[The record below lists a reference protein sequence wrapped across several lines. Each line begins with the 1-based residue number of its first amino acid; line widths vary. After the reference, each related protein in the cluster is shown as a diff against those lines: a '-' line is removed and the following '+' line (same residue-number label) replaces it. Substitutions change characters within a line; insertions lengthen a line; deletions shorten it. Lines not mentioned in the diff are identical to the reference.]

1 MLGIINHSADEWY
14 KSNLKI
20 PVSEVEA
27 LIAKRAEA
35 RKNKDFAL
43 ADSVRAELTEKGVEI
58 IDTLDGTRFRTL
70 V

>member
-1 MLGIINHSADEWY
+1 M
-14 KSNLKI
+14 
-20 PVSEVEA
+20 EA
-27 LIAKRAEA
+27 LILKRAEA

-43 ADSVRAELTEKGVEI
+43 ADSVRAELTEKGIEI

>member
-1 MLGIINHSADEWY
+1 M
-14 KSNLKI
+14 
-20 PVSEVEA
+20 EA

-58 IDTLDGTRFRTL
+58 IDTPEGTRFRTL